1 MKIIFKI
8 ESMEEIE
15 FVENESMEEI
25 SLASQFGKVLP
36 GWREGV
42 DVCSLE
48 LSRAF
53 AVTLPFKGRSTAS

>member
-1 MKIIFKI
+1 
-8 ESMEEIE
+8 MEEIE

-25 SLASQFGKVLP
+25 SLASQFDKVLP

-53 AVTLPFKGRSTAS
+53 TVTLLFKGRSTAS